1 MVYSTPMGSNI
12 KKNGE
17 HVIIMEQTN
26 GKLTMTN
33 NRFVVMAN
41 RPPDLS
47 LIKEQFH
54 DLFEGRY
61 IIMVDFGR
69 VTIANLEND
78 KQQNYYHEYEINMQH
93 QNYITWVQSIIP
105 HWKTSNNRK
114 KNKLLS
120 YDDRLRGCFDRDL
133 EKIQNKIRSFGFE
146 REEVF
151 SLYWLVNHFS
161 RPDYD
166 DYHY

>member
-1 MVYSTPMGSNI
+1 MVIIKLVPLEHMIWYI
-12 KKNGE
+12 QHQWVQILKKNGE

-114 KNKLLS
+114 KKQTSLL
-120 YDDRLRGCFDRDL
+120 
-133 EKIQNKIRSFGFE
+133 
-146 REEVF
+146 
-151 SLYWLVNHFS
+151 
-161 RPDYD
+161 
-166 DYHY
+166 